1 MDIIDI
7 GLYVTAILFVA
18 SIGAA
23 ILLEVFNLAKNTK
36 SLIFVGVIV
45 VILVVIFGAAYGLS
59 SGEVTTKYT
68 ALGIDSGS
76 SRLIGAGLI
85 TLYVFLFVSVGG
97 MIVSE
102 IYKMLK

>member
-1 MDIIDI
+1 MDIIDV
-7 GLYVTAILFVA
+7 GLYITAILFVC

-23 ILLEVFNLAKNTK
+23 ILLEVFNLAKNTR
-36 SLIFVGVIV
+36 SLMFVGIILVM
-45 VILVVIFGAAYGLS
+45 LVVIFGASYGLS

-68 ALGIDSGS
+68 ALGVDSGS
-76 SRLIGAGLI
+76 SRMIGAGLI
-85 TLYVFLFVSVGG
+85 MLYIFLFVAIGG